1 MMKMLFAS
9 DEPSLAP
16 AEETALNPAS
26 PCSTASAASPRNLA
40 DWATASTLIET
51 SDCVDPMRNPDP
63 TDTDQE
69 PVSTDDGARA
79 DDSDDQNED
88 IQVQSTAQVAADA
101 TETAGTPE
109 QSMAKQLAEELSVVK
124 AENEQLRAQLDK
136 VHTML
141 TGQVK
146 LMNDA
151 VRHNCSTKA
160 DQSSNWSTGT
170 LGVRKSSC
178 GLSQQLTNAASLAF
192 TTPETKLGWLTRS
205 AVMVA
210 GVYALFRYGKAP
222 ALQIA
227 HRSRETV
234 ASAGT
239 TVRDHF
245 AEVALAKVIR

>member
-1 MMKMLFAS
+1 MKMLFAS
-9 DEPSLAP
+9 DDPSLAP
-16 AEETALNPAS
+16 TEEITLDPSS
-26 PCSTASAASPRNLA
+26 PCSTGSAASPRNLA

-51 SDCVDPMRNPDP
+51 SDCVDPTSIPDQA
-63 TDTDQE
+63 DTDRE
-69 PVSTDDGARA
+69 PVSTDEDTRT
-79 DDSDDQNED
+79 DEQNGD
-88 IQVQSTAQVAADA
+88 NQVQSTTQGASDA

-109 QSMAKQLAEELSVVK
+109 QSVEKQLAQELSAVK

-151 VRHNCSTKA
+151 VRHNCSTDA
-160 DQSSNWSTGT
+160 DPSSDWSMGALSSRTP
-170 LGVRKSSC
+170 SC
-178 GLSQQLTNAASLAF
+178 GLRQQLTNVASLAF

-210 GVYALFRYGKAP
+210 GVYALLRYGKAP
-222 ALQIA
+222 ALRIA
-227 HRSRETV
+227 HSTKETV
-234 ASAGT
+234 ASAGA

-245 AEVALAKVIR
+245 SEAGFAKVIR